1 MGDWSRAFDLI
12 RAKGLSVERGLT
24 AGELHRA
31 EQRFGIRFPLDL
43 ADLLQEGLPT
53 GSEFPRWRD
62 LDATLETQLAR
73 PLEDLLFD
81 VEHNTFWIPEWG
93 RRPADKSAAKA
104 IASAAIRGAPA
115 LVPVCGHRYLPSEP
129 LDAGNPVFS
138 VSQAD
143 VIYYGHD
150 LASYFEAELGS
161 GYEQAIRFD
170 AIRPIRFWGRVE
182 ELNR

>member
-1 MGDWSRAFDLI
+1 MGNWSRTFDLI
-12 RAKGLSVERGLT
+12 RAKGISVERGLT
-24 AGELHRA
+24 AGELDCA
-31 EQRFGIRFPLDL
+31 EQRFGIRFPPDL
-43 ADLLQEGLPT
+43 VDLLREGLPT
-53 GSEFPRWRD
+53 GADFPRWRD
-62 LDATLETQLAR
+62 LDAALETQLGW
-73 PLEDLLFD
+73 PLEGLLFD

-93 RRPADKSAAKA
+93 PRPADQATAKA
-104 IASAAIRGAPA
+104 IATAAIRGAPA

-138 VSQAD
+138 VSQSD

-161 GYEQAIRFD
+161 GYERAIRFD